1 MTDEYD
7 DTYDS
12 EWEALTGA
20 EVEDALIATYVPE
33 ASQMSRED
41 ALALALQRDEEYAE
55 QFCGDGILDDHE
67 WEMIDEMRESM
78 LNDWECLDESYD
90 DTEVD
95 YGN

>member
-7 DTYDS
+7 NTCDS

-55 QFCGDGILDDHE
+55 QFVSNPLSEHE

>member
-33 ASQMSRED
+33 ASHMSRED

-55 QFCGDGILDDHE
+55 QFVSNPLSEHE
-67 WEMIDEMRESM
+67 WEMIDEMRKS
-78 LNDWECLDESYD
+78 LLGSWECQDEYYD